1 MCRSGGA
8 DRGNAHSIASSVFRN
23 AAFHKSTIDGRPG
36 QADGTVPCMGTSARS
51 IQGAGTG
58 QALRGPGLLRPQQ
71 PISAGGRPRFA
82 EVDLIPRL
90 RLDAEQPLCDA
101 KSKHQEHEDLCEHGR
116 VLCLVCSTIAVKRR
130 LLALAANSCDRQHVF
145 AFYGILPTM
154 VRCQDALAAARRLVT
169 TPSASPCQGMVR
181 LPRWTG
187 EPW

>member
-1 MCRSGGA
+1 MFERSLVETLEPCAVQVGLIEA
-8 DRGNAHSIASSVFRN
+8 MPIPSHHLYSVMMHSISR
-23 AAFHKSTIDGRPG
+23 
-36 QADGTVPCMGTSARS
+36 RS
-51 IQGAGTG
+51 MAGPGTG